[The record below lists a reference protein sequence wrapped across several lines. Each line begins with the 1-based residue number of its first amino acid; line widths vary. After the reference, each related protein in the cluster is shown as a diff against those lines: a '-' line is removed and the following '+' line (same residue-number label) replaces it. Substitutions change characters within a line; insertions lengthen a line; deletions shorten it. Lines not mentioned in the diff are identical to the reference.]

1 MGSSFRSLNLFFLF
15 FFRIPSYNP
24 IITNFTIFSIN
35 FITIIPHSPGG
46 VDYDYA
52 KELGIQANMYQ
63 GIPGKIAPKS
73 SAEILYQ
80 YISKH
85 I

>member
-1 MGSSFRSLNLFFLF
+1 MEVNLTKWTLLFQFTSFYHYFL
-15 FFRIPSYNP
+15 
-24 IITNFTIFSIN
+24 TIFSLIQ
-35 FITIIPHSPGG
+35 IVIIISHSPGG

-52 KELGIQANMYQ
+52 KELGIHAKMYQ